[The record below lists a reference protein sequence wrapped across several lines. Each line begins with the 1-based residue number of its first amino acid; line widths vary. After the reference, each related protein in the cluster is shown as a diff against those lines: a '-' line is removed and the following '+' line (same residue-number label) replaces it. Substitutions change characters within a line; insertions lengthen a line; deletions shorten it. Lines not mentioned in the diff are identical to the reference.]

1 MIQLLYFASLRD
13 RLGVDREEMALP
25 EGVAEIAALRRH
37 LADRGGPWSE
47 VFAEGETIL
56 AAVNQEMAQDDT
68 PVRDGDEV
76 GFFPPV
82 TGG

>member
-1 MIQLLYFASLRD
+1 MIRVLYFASLRD
-13 RLGVDREEMALP
+13 RLGVDREELALP
-25 EGVAEIAALRRH
+25 EGTDTVAALRA
-37 LADRGGPWSE
+37 LLQARGGQWASA
-47 VFAEGETIL
+47 FSGEEPVL
-56 AAVNQEMAQDDT
+56 AAVNQEMAGDDT